1 MPKYILFFILF
12 PGILMAQTKS
22 IDQAGIEL
30 LKERIRTVT
39 ARTSSISS
47 EFIQVKEMA
56 MLNEKITSKGRF
68 YFKREKKLRWEYT
81 SPYSYIIVFT
91 NDMITVKSDDQ
102 VSRFNLQSNKVFREI
117 NRIILGS
124 IQGTLL
130 MDDLNFKASYNES
143 KDNYIVRL
151 QPLAQQIRESL
162 AGIVIWFN
170 RADLTVNRL
179 ELLEPGGDVTAIRF
193 VNQSIN
199 QPVGDEK
206 FEVD

>member
-1 MPKYILFFILF
+1 MPKYILLFILF
-12 PGILMAQTKS
+12 PGILLAQTKLMDQS
-22 IDQAGIEL
+22 GIDL

-39 ARTSSISS
+39 AKTATISS

-56 MLNEKITSKGRF
+56 MLNEKITSQGRF

-102 VSRFNLQSNKVFREI
+102 VNRFNLQSNKVFRQI

-130 MDDLNFKASYNES
+130 MDDLNFKASYSES
-143 KDNYIVRL
+143 KDSYMVRL

-170 RADLTVNRL
+170 RVDLTVNRL

-193 VNQSIN
+193 VNQLIN

-206 FEVD
+206 FVVD

>member
-1 MPKYILFFILF
+1 MPKYILLFILF
-12 PGILMAQTKS
+12 PGILMAQTKLMDQS
-22 IDQAGIEL
+22 GIDL

-39 ARTSSISS
+39 AKTATISS

-102 VSRFNLQSNKVFREI
+102 VNRFNLQSNKVFREI

-130 MDDLNFKASYNES
+130 MDDLNFKASYSES
-143 KDNYIVRL
+143 KDSYMVRL
-151 QPLAQQIRESL
+151 QPLAHQIRESL

-170 RADLTVNRL
+170 RVDLTVNHL

>member
-1 MPKYILFFILF
+1 MPKYILLFILF
-12 PGILMAQTKS
+12 PGILLAQTKLMDQS
-22 IDQAGIEL
+22 GIDL

-39 ARTSSISS
+39 AKTATISS

-56 MLNEKITSKGRF
+56 MLNEKITSQGRF

-102 VSRFNLQSNKVFREI
+102 VNRFNLQSNKVFREI

-130 MDDLNFKASYNES
+130 MDDLNFKASYSES
-143 KDNYIVRL
+143 KDSYMVRL

-170 RADLTVNRL
+170 QVDLTVNRL

-206 FEVD
+206 FVVD

>member
-1 MPKYILFFILF
+1 MPKYILLFILF
-12 PGILMAQTKS
+12 PGILLAQTKLMDQS
-22 IDQAGIEL
+22 GIDL

-39 ARTSSISS
+39 AKTATISS

-56 MLNEKITSKGRF
+56 MLNEKITSQGRF

-102 VSRFNLQSNKVFREI
+102 VNRFNLQSNKVFREI

-130 MDDLNFKASYNES
+130 MDDLNFKASYSES
-143 KDNYIVRL
+143 KDSYMVRL

-170 RADLTVNRL
+170 RVDLTVNRL

-206 FEVD
+206 FVVD